1 MSDSASMHDVEP
13 YIAEPAAQTAD
24 ASVPRDALIE
34 HYRLLTVQHLRDRG
48 TMNALLVGL
57 LDGTRPYSD
66 EEFAALCHTH
76 DLLTREAGA
85 AMTSL
90 NAVVGS
96 EGVC

>member
-1 MSDSASMHDVEP
+1 MSDSTSMHDVEP
-13 YIAEPAAQTAD
+13 HVAEPVEQTGGSSD
-24 ASVPRDALIE
+24 QRGLLVE

-90 NAVVGS
+90 GAVVGS
-96 EGVC
+96 EGIA